1 MGVFCTRNQ
10 QLKEDMKRTMIV
22 VADLGTFKT
31 FSLEEDSATRSP
43 RLQPIAAE
51 DFPDAFAKRSNT
63 LTVMEG
69 RSAKS
74 PSNSRTNATASDG
87 EQHNMHLEKRRRSIK
102 KMAANIDQLLARE
115 KDARCFIA
123 APKDVLQPLLD
134 ELPAGVRQRIDRTL
148 PLDLTRTDKSELMDH
163 FLKPA

>member
-1 MGVFCTRNQ
+1 
-10 QLKEDMKRTMIV
+10 MKKTMIV

-31 FSLEEDSATRSP
+31 FSLEEDSATRTP
-43 RLQPIAAE
+43 RLQPIASE

-74 PSNSRTNATASDG
+74 PSNPRANATASDG

-102 KMAANIDQLLARE
+102 RMATNIDLLLARE
-115 KDARCFIA
+115 KDTRCFVA

-134 ELPAGVRQRIDRTL
+134 ELPNGARQRIDRTL
-148 PLDLTRTDKSELMDH
+148 PLDLTRIDKSELLDH